1 MTSSVVHAGATVDAL
16 VARLWPRGDH
26 PDEPQVHA
34 VVDAARD
41 PRIIGLLD
49 ATGLERCCLFAGP
62 LSPALRAAAPHLVH
76 LAPDVRFTRDW
87 LQHGWGHSWGVLT
100 IAPPDVT
107 LQQLRQHLRTLLRVR
122 DDTGRTLMFRFYDPR
137 VLRAYLPTCTATET
151 LQVFGPVHQFVCE
164 PGPANGAAGSFGAQV
179 FHRDRDRD
187 GDRGH
192 EREHD
197 RAAREHTFTGAA
209 VRVEYGPLQVP
220 PPPG

>member
-1 MTSSVVHAGATVDAL
+1 VTSSVVHAGATVDAL
-16 VARLWPRGDH
+16 VDHLWPHGDH

-34 VVDAARD
+34 VVDTARD

-87 LQHGWGHSWGVLT
+87 LQHGWGRSWGVLT

-122 DDTGRTLMFRFYDPR
+122 DETGRTLMFRFYDPR
-137 VLRAYLPTCTATET
+137 VLSAYLPTCTATET
-151 LQVFGPVHQFVCE
+151 QQLFGPVHQFVCE
-164 PGPANGAAGSFGAQV
+164 SVSANDGTGRFDAQV

-187 GDRGH
+187 RDSDR
-192 EREHD
+192 EAPQR
-197 RAAREHTFTGAA
+197 TFTGTA

-220 PPPG
+220 PPSG